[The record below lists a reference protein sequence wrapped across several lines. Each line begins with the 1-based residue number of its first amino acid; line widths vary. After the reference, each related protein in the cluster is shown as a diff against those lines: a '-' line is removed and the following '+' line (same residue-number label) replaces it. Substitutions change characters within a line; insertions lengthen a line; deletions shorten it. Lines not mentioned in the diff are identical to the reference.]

1 MTSVV
6 SRTAT
11 SVNHHPMS
19 TMAIGDNS
27 YYCHHNDNNNNNNQK
42 STTTTVLPN
51 NRTNGS
57 LTNNNNKNSSSN
69 IDTNAKNNNDHGFMN
84 NTGKPYK
91 NTHALKMFFSKHH
104 SSSRSRTGT
113 NMEKPNIIQPT
124 TPATAAP
131 SRKAADNNNDT
142 RFMYNQH
149 AATLSEE
156 TIKNQHDEKMTAN
169 DNIKTNDNN
178 SHGQRQQIE
187 VNDYLYTLLFFS
199 HLNIYLL
206 LFIATYTLFFE
217 KCFFL

>member
-11 SVNHHPMS
+11 PVNHHPIS
-19 TMAIGDNS
+19 TMTVGDN
-27 YYCHHNDNNNNNNQK
+27 YYCHDHNNNNQK
-42 STTTTVLPN
+42 STTMTTVLPDK
-51 NRTNGS
+51 RTNGS
-57 LTNNNNKNSSSN
+57 RTNNNNSSSN
-69 IDTNAKNNNDHGFMN
+69 IDTNGKNNNDHEFVN

-91 NTHALKMFFSKHH
+91 NTHGLKMFFGKHH
-104 SSSRSRTGT
+104 SSSRSRTET

-124 TPATAAP
+124 TPATVTP
-131 SRKAADNNNDT
+131 SRKAADNNNI
-142 RFMYNQH
+142 RFLYNQH

-156 TIKNQHDEKMTAN
+156 TIKNQHDEKIIAN
-169 DNIKTNDNN
+169 NNIKTNDNN